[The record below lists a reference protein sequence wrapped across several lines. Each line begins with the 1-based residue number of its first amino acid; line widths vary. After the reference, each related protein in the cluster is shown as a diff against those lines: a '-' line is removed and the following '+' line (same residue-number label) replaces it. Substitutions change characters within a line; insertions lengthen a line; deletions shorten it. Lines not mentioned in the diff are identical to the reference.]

1 MAAVHAVN
9 LTIHKGTYFEETF
22 QLFSEDNANLS
33 LSNKIASAKLKKH
46 PTASTSYPFQATHS
60 LGTNTVKIS
69 MASTITATLPDGR
82 CCYDVILTT
91 NGGFISKVV
100 EGNVMVE
107 STISSSSGIS
117 TATPEDNNV
126 KLYLTDLVDVN
137 LAENSDKYVLMYN
150 NVTKKWDAVNPDDV
164 LSAAA
169 VTETTQP
176 GNPSDFIDTLG
187 AELTDKI
194 DFDGGTW

>member
-1 MAAVHAVN
+1 MAAVRAAN

-22 QLFSEDNANLS
+22 QLFSEDNAELN
-33 LSNKIASAKLKKH
+33 LSNKIASAKLRKH
-46 PTASTSYPFQATHS
+46 STASTSYPFDATLS
-60 LGTNTVKIS
+60 FGANTVKIS
-69 MASTITATLPDGR
+69 MASTVTATLPNGR
-82 CCYDVILTT
+82 CCYDVILIT
-91 NGGFISKVV
+91 NGGIISKVV

-107 STISSSSGIS
+107 NTITSPLGIS
-117 TATPEDNNV
+117 TATPQDNV
-126 KLYLTDLVDVN
+126 GLYLTDLIDVN
-137 LAENSDKYVLMYN
+137 LAEKSDKYVLMYN
-150 NVTKKWDAVNPDDV
+150 NVTKKWDAVNPDDI

-187 AELTDKI
+187 VELTDKI